1 MRSSVYKVLLMSSVM
16 IFSSL
21 AGCLGGDSSDEDDSS
36 NTSVNQLGKVLV
48 STYHVEQLVSAVAGD
63 LVEVNMIAPSSIP
76 VHDYE
81 PTNQDL
87 SKFND
92 VELFFYHGLNLEPWV
107 DKTLSTLG
115 SDAPKAVQTH
125 KMPTGYSDLD
135 FKTLLTDKLCELLS
149 SDSSDNKITLHGAE
163 EIHAEYEAYH
173 LAFPEVSPEDL
184 REHDH
189 EEHDHEGHDHA
200 NETRDDHEGHDHA
213 NETRDDHEEHDH
225 EEHDFLEA
233 EDKISNPAGCNSGTS
248 VSIYHLEAGEYVLEF
263 SDNDNQDFNLAVL
276 PMPGAHHHHHGPF
289 EWAGAFNVSDTSH
302 TWTMAKVDG
311 GYADP
316 SMKVVLFSADSP
328 DAETIE
334 TLEGGVEALMEGDCP
349 VIQDGETMTSIAS
362 TGSCFEWTVNQNSD
376 VTSFKLDTTGM
387 TGFVAFTAHS
397 PYEFEAAEHYLKDSA
412 GNNVEH
418 TAEEGGGGHGHGDH
432 GEESHVCH
440 DETTHEN
447 HDEYTTKED
456 CETAGH
462 MWMEITGQG
471 VCHDTTTHENH
482 DEYTTEEDCEN
493 AGHEWMEAEHEMT
506 AEHALEDFDM
516 NNDSKLSLNEIMEAW
531 EDEHHDERDHE
542 GHDHSNE
549 SSDTHEE
556 HDHSNESS
564 DTHEGHDH
572 GDEEE
577 NHDDYEEVMI
587 REAFN
592 HSDADNDGFLSLEEL
607 KVFIFLVDDRGTS
620 VIIHIEEEGD
630 YGFALPDK
638 VNMTI
643 EGMSGGHDDHEGHDH
658 GGESNEVSD
667 DSDTQS
673 EIVAGDDEDAFEYD
687 PHSWLNPLAFK
698 AQIDVVLE
706 NLTSAFPEGKDT
718 FKSNADAYKSELMSI
733 DSDFESAFGSSG
745 TCTDKTIIA
754 NHNAY
759 SYMAYRYDLN
769 FLTIHGLDPEGEP
782 SPEDIIK
789 VVEEIKEKGLT
800 VIFVEEYT
808 NNASLDSLRQET
820 VSSSMPDGIQ
830 IKTLYTMEMPP
841 KDDNDN
847 YLTLM
852 QKNLESLKSGLACS

>member
-1 MRSSVYKVLLMSSVM
+1 MRNGMFRVLLMSSVL

-21 AGCLGGDSSDEDDSS
+21 AGCLGGDSSDENDSS
-36 NTSVNQLGKVLV
+36 NSNDGVNKLGKVLV

-63 LVEVNMIAPSSIP
+63 LVEVNQIAPSNVP
-76 VHDYE
+76 VHDFE
-81 PTNQDL
+81 PTTQDL

-107 DKTLSTLG
+107 PKTLSTLG

-125 KMPTGYSDLD
+125 AMPTGYSDLE
-135 FKTLLTDKLCELLS
+135 FKTLLTDKLCDLLS
-149 SDSSDNKITLHGAE
+149 SASSDNKVILNGAE
-163 EIHAEYEAYH
+163 EIHADYEAH
-173 LAFPEVSPEDL
+173 HFTFPGVSL
-184 REHDH
+184 

-200 NETRDDHEGHDHA
+200 NETNEDHDHEGHDH
-213 NETRDDHEEHDH
+213 DEHNI
-225 EEHDFLEA
+225 LEA

-263 SDNDNQDFNLAVL
+263 ESTDNSDFNLAVL
-276 PMPGAHHHHHGPF
+276 PMPGAHHHHHHHGPF
-289 EWAGAFNVSDTSH
+289 EWAGAFDVSDTSH

-328 DAETIE
+328 NASTIE
-334 TLEGGVEALMEGDCP
+334 NLEGDVEALMEGDCA
-349 VIQDGETMTSIAS
+349 VIQNGETMASIAS
-362 TGSCFEWTVNQNSD
+362 TGSCFEWTVDESLDINS
-376 VTSFKLDTTGM
+376 FNLDTTGM

-432 GEESHVCH
+432 AEESHVCH

-447 HDEYTTKED
+447 HDEYTTKEA
-456 CETAGH
+456 CENAGH
-462 MWMEITGQG
+462 MWMEISGG

-506 AEHALEDFDM
+506 AEHALEDFDL
-516 NNDSKLSLNEIMEAW
+516 NNDSKLSLNEIMEAF
-531 EDEHHDERDHE
+531 EDEHHHDEHAHE

-549 SSDTHEE
+549 STDD
-556 HDHSNESS
+556 HD
-564 DTHEGHDH
+564 GHDH
-572 GDEEE
+572 GDEEDD
-577 NHDDYEEVMI
+577 HDGHDHGDEEDDHEDEEEMMI

-592 HSDADNDGFLSLEEL
+592 YSDVDDDGNLGLEEL
-607 KVFIFLVDDRGTS
+607 KTFIFLVDDKSTS
-620 VIIHIEEEGD
+620 VMIHIEEEGD
-630 YGFALPDK
+630 YGFALPDSI
-638 VNMTI
+638 NMTI
-643 EGMSGGHDDHEGHDH
+643 EGKSGGHDDHEGHDH
-658 GGESNEVSD
+658 GGESDEVSD
-667 DSDTQS
+667 DGEAQS
-673 EIVAGDDEDAFEYD
+673 EIVADDDEDAFEYD
-687 PHSWLNPLAFK
+687 PHSWLSPLAFK

-706 NLTSAFPEGKDT
+706 NLTTAFPEGEDT
-718 FKSNADAYKSELMSI
+718 FKSNAEAYKAELVSI
-733 DSDFESAFGSSG
+733 DNDFETAFGTDG

-782 SPEDIIK
+782 SVEDIAE

-808 NNASLDSLRQET
+808 NTDSLDSLRQDT
-820 VSSSMPDGIQ
+820 VSDTLPDGVE
-830 IKTLYTMEMPP
+830 IKILYTMEMPP
-841 KDDNDN
+841 KDENDN

-852 QKNLESLKSGLACS
+852 QKNLESLKSGLQCS